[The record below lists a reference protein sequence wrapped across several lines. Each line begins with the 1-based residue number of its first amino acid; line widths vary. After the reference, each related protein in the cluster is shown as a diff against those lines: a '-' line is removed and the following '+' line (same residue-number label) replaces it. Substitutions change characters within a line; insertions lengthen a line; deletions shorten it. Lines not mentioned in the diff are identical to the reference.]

1 MSRRG
6 SDATVATRIDGE
18 RATITAALDR
28 AAGLLESA
36 RRVLVVGLADATLE
50 AIAAACNI
58 AEAIGGGIDA
68 GAADLASPL
77 GPVAVRAGAVTADFE
92 ELRDRADLV
101 ILWFC
106 DADAAQ
112 PARGSFKSFMSFKS
126 FKSFMAEF
134 VTPPLPSDA
143 ARTVLAVGPE
153 PLAAARDHLVLPP
166 QAAIDAARL
175 LHALLLGHEVP
186 PDNTASAAVA
196 DACRRLVVAIRAAGC
211 VAVVTCRKSDPLG
224 LSAWAVSLLV
234 RAIAHERPAFAL
246 PLAARVV
253 GTLDDAA
260 GAAAVL
266 TWRYGAAG
274 AIPRADRY
282 GGGFRPAEC
291 SGAALIAR
299 GEVDVVL
306 AVGGLPAEVEEAIA
320 SRTANLALVRIDDHD
335 NHDDHDDT
343 PAGSAGPCVHLRCA
357 PPAGTV
363 LRADGREMNVGVAA
377 EAGGPDSMVAILNAI
392 HTRLATGAVS

>member
-6 SDATVATRIDGE
+6 SDVTVAARIDGK

-50 AIAAACNI
+50 AISAACDI
-58 AEAIGGGIDA
+58 AEVIGGGIDT
-68 GAADLASPL
+68 GAADTASPL

-92 ELRDRADLV
+92 ELGDRADLV

-112 PARGSFKSFMSFKS
+112 PARGAFRS

-166 QAAIDAARL
+166 RAAIDAARL

-196 DACRRLVVAIRAAGC
+196 DACRKLVAAIRAAGC
-211 VAVVTCRKSDPLG
+211 VAVVTCRDNDPLG
-224 LSAWAVSLLV
+224 LSTWAVSLLV

-246 PLAARVV
+246 PLATPVV
-253 GTLDDAA
+253 GTLDNAA

-274 AIPRADRY
+274 AIARADRY
-282 GGGFRPAEC
+282 GGAFRPAEC
-291 SGAALIAR
+291 SGDALIAR
-299 GEVDVVL
+299 GEVDAVL

-320 SRTANLALVRIDDHD
+320 SRTANLALVRITDR
-335 NHDDHDDT
+335 DDT
-343 PAGSAGPCVHLRCA
+343 PPGSAGPCVHLRCG

-363 LRADGREMNVGVAA
+363 LRADGREMNVCVSA
-377 EAGGPDSMVAILNAI
+377 EAGSPDSMVAILHGI
-392 HTRLATGAVS
+392 HTRLSTGAGS

>member
-6 SDATVATRIDGE
+6 PDATVAARIDGE
-18 RATITAALDR
+18 RATITAAVDR

-50 AIAAACNI
+50 AIGVACDI
-58 AEAIGGGIDA
+58 AEVIGGGIDG
-68 GAADLASPL
+68 GAADMASPL

-112 PARGSFKSFMSFKS
+112 PARGAFRSFKS

-166 QAAIDAARL
+166 RAAIDAARL

-186 PDNTASAAVA
+186 PDNTASAAVT
-196 DACRRLVVAIRAAGC
+196 DACHKLVAAIRAAGC
-211 VAVVTCRKSDPLG
+211 VAVVTCRDDDPLG

-246 PLAARVV
+246 PLAAPVV
-253 GTLDDAA
+253 GTLDNAA

-274 AIPRADRY
+274 AIARADRY
-282 GGGFRPAEC
+282 GGAFRPAEC

-299 GEVDVVL
+299 GEVDAVL

-335 NHDDHDDT
+335 DT
-343 PAGSAGPCVHLRCA
+343 PPGSAGPCVHLRCG

-363 LRADGREMNVGVAA
+363 LRADGREMNVCVPA
-377 EAGGPDSMVAILNAI
+377 EAGSPDSMVAILNAI
-392 HTRLATGAVS
+392 HTRLSTGAVS

>member
-1 MSRRG
+1 MSRSG
-6 SDATVATRIDGE
+6 SDATVAARIDGE
-18 RATITAALDR
+18 RATITAAVDR

-50 AIAAACNI
+50 AISAACDI
-58 AEAIGGGIDA
+58 AEVIGGGIDT
-68 GAADLASPL
+68 GAADTASPL

-106 DADAAQ
+106 DADAVQ
-112 PARGSFKSFMSFKS
+112 PVRMAFKSFS
-126 FKSFMAEF
+126 SFMAEF

-166 QAAIDAARL
+166 RAALDAARL

-196 DACRRLVVAIRAAGC
+196 DACRELVAAIRAAGC
-211 VAVVTCRKSDPLG
+211 VAVVTCRDDDPLG

-246 PLAARVV
+246 PLAAPVV
-253 GTLDDAA
+253 GTLDNAA

-274 AIPRADRY
+274 AIARADRY
-282 GGGFRPAEC
+282 GGAFRPAEC

-299 GEVDVVL
+299 GEVDAVL

-335 NHDDHDDT
+335 DT
-343 PAGSAGPCVHLRCA
+343 SPGSAGPCVHLRCG

-363 LRADGREMNVGVAA
+363 LRADGREMNVCVSAA
-377 EAGGPDSMVAILNAI
+377 AGSPDSMVAILNAI
-392 HTRLATGAVS
+392 HTRLSTGAVS

>member
-6 SDATVATRIDGE
+6 SDATVAARIDGK

-50 AIAAACNI
+50 AIIAACDI
-58 AEAIGGGIDA
+58 AEVIGGGIDT
-68 GAADLASPL
+68 GAADMASPL

-106 DADAAQ
+106 DANAAQ
-112 PARGSFKSFMSFKS
+112 PARM
-126 FKSFMAEF
+126 SFMAEF
-134 VTPPLPSDA
+134 VTPPLPGDA

-166 QAAIDAARL
+166 RAALDAARL

-196 DACRRLVVAIRAAGC
+196 DACRKLVAAIRAAGC

-246 PLAARVV
+246 PLAAPVV
-253 GTLDDAA
+253 GTLDNAA

-274 AIPRADRY
+274 AIAQADRY

-299 GEVDVVL
+299 GEVDAVL
-306 AVGGLPAEVEEAIA
+306 AVGGLPAEVEDAIA
-320 SRTANLALVRIDDHD
+320 SRTANLALVRIDDR
-335 NHDDHDDT
+335 DDT
-343 PAGSAGPCVHLRCA
+343 PPGSAGPCVHLRCG

-363 LRADGREMNVGVAA
+363 LRADGREMNVCVSA
-377 EAGGPDSMVAILNAI
+377 EAGSPDSMVAILNGI
-392 HTRLATGAVS
+392 YTRLSTGAGS

>member
-6 SDATVATRIDGE
+6 SDATVAARIDGE

-50 AIAAACNI
+50 AIAAACDI
-58 AEAIGGGIDA
+58 AEVIGGGIDT
-68 GAADLASPL
+68 GAADTASPL

-112 PARGSFKSFMSFKS
+112 PARMAFKSFRSFM
-126 FKSFMAEF
+126 SFMAEF

-153 PLAAARDHLVLPP
+153 PLAAARGSLVLPP
-166 QAAIDAARL
+166 RAAIDAARL

-196 DACRRLVVAIRAAGC
+196 DACRELVAAIRAAGC
-211 VAVVTCRKSDPLG
+211 VAVVTCRDGDPLG

-246 PLAARVV
+246 PLAASVV
-253 GTLDDAA
+253 GTLDNAA

-274 AIPRADRY
+274 GIARADRY
-282 GGGFRPAEC
+282 GGAFRPAEC

-299 GEVDVVL
+299 GEVDAVL

-320 SRTANLALVRIDDHD
+320 SRTADLALVRIDDHD
-335 NHDDHDDT
+335 DT
-343 PAGSAGPCVHLRCA
+343 PPGSAGPCVHLRCG

-363 LRADGREMNVGVAA
+363 LRADGREMNVCVSA
-377 EAGGPDSMVAILNAI
+377 EAGSPDSMVAILNGI
-392 HTRLATGAVS
+392 YTRLSTGAVS

>member
-6 SDATVATRIDGE
+6 PDATVAARIDGE

-50 AIAAACNI
+50 AIGVACDI
-58 AEAIGGGIDA
+58 AEVIGGGIDG
-68 GAADLASPL
+68 GAADMASPL

-106 DADAAQ
+106 DADAVQ
-112 PARGSFKSFMSFKS
+112 PVRMAFKSFS
-126 FKSFMAEF
+126 SFMAEF

-166 QAAIDAARL
+166 RAALDAARL

-196 DACRRLVVAIRAAGC
+196 DACRELVAAIQAAGC
-211 VAVVTCRKSDPLG
+211 VAVVTCRDNDPLG

-234 RAIAHERPAFAL
+234 RAIAHERPAFTL
-246 PLAARVV
+246 PLAASVV
-253 GTLDDAA
+253 GTLDNAA

-274 AIPRADRY
+274 AIARADRY
-282 GGGFRPAEC
+282 GGAFRPAEC

-299 GEVDVVL
+299 GEVDAVL

-335 NHDDHDDT
+335 DT
-343 PAGSAGPCVHLRCA
+343 PPGSAGPCVHLRCG

-363 LRADGREMNVGVAA
+363 LRADGREMNVCVPA
-377 EAGGPDSMVAILNAI
+377 EAGSPDSMVAILNAI
-392 HTRLATGAVS
+392 HTRLSTGAVS

>member
-1 MSRRG
+1 
-6 SDATVATRIDGE
+6 VAARIDGK

-50 AIAAACNI
+50 AISAACDI
-58 AEAIGGGIDA
+58 AEVIGGGIDT
-68 GAADLASPL
+68 GAADTASPL

-92 ELRDRADLV
+92 ELGDRADLV

-112 PARGSFKSFMSFKS
+112 PARGAFRS

-166 QAAIDAARL
+166 RAAIDAARL

-196 DACRRLVVAIRAAGC
+196 DACRKLVAAIRAAGC
-211 VAVVTCRKSDPLG
+211 VAVVTCRDNDPLG
-224 LSAWAVSLLV
+224 LSTWAVSLLV

-246 PLAARVV
+246 PLATPVV
-253 GTLDDAA
+253 GTLDNAA

-274 AIPRADRY
+274 AIARADRY
-282 GGGFRPAEC
+282 GGAFRPAEC
-291 SGAALIAR
+291 SGDALIAR
-299 GEVDVVL
+299 GEVDAVL

-320 SRTANLALVRIDDHD
+320 SRTANLALVRITDR
-335 NHDDHDDT
+335 DDT
-343 PAGSAGPCVHLRCA
+343 PPGSAGPCVHLRCG

-363 LRADGREMNVGVAA
+363 LRADGREMNVCVSA
-377 EAGGPDSMVAILNAI
+377 EAGSPDSMVAILHGI
-392 HTRLATGAVS
+392 HTRLSTGAGS